1 LAVSILDI
9 KTLGDAV
16 ASLSGSKAAAL
27 SAYLQDAY
35 GIEAVAPP
43 TFLQPTRI
51 TESGSIVDEP
61 TSFDVVLTSA
71 GEKRTQVIRVVRQQ
85 TNLGLKEAKDLV
97 ESVPAVVRAGLPK
110 AEAERLRKELQEQGA
125 SVELR

>member
-1 LAVSILDI
+1 VSIFDI

-27 SAYLQDAY
+27 SSYLKDTY
-35 GIEAVAPP
+35 GIEAIAPRI
-43 TFLQPTRI
+43 FSQPTNPEPSNTVI
-51 TESGSIVDEP
+51 DEP
-61 TSFDVVLTSA
+61 TSFDVVLTAA
-71 GEKRTQVIRVVRQQ
+71 GAKKIQVIRVVRQH
-85 TNLGLKEAKDLV
+85 TSLGLKEAKDLV

-110 AEAERLRKELQEQGA
+110 EEAERLGTELVEQGA